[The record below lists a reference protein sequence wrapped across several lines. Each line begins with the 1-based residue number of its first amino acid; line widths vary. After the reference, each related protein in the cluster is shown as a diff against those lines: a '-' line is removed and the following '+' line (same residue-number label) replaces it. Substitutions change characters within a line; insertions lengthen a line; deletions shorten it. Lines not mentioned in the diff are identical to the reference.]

1 MEKGKLKRKIELND
15 MAARAEICRSLGISK
30 TLLSLALSFK
40 RNSVAAQQ
48 ARVMALERGGILM
61 EEKPM
66 SRTVRILNAK
76 GETERVIEEKF

>member
-1 MEKGKLKRKIELND
+1 MRKKIELAN
-15 MAARAEICRSLGISK
+15 MAARAEICRVLGISK

-40 RNSVAAQQ
+40 RNSPSAQK
-48 ARVMALERGGILM
+48 ARTMALEQGGILM

-76 GETERVIEEKF
+76 GETERTIEE